1 MPRPYHFRSTRSRA
15 FVLSVSARLS
25 AIALVS
31 ALAGCGSGG
40 SGAGGGSASSGATAT
55 GGTAL
60 ASSRLDRD
68 GFSRLGYRLV
78 WSGYASMSPGDTVA
92 QASLAGDLLLIQ
104 DSSSTI
110 TALAVS
116 SGEIRWAAPLTSST
130 TRFTGLV
137 REGKH
142 VLACSESEIF
152 VVDAEAGT
160 LLNKQ
165 RLARVVNTAPA
176 RIGGS
181 LVFGTTVGE
190 VLCHLDSGFKAWSYA
205 IGGAIEA
212 DPIIVGDGVALASQ
226 AGQVIVL
233 TPSGSASARYTIFG
247 GLACNM
253 AASDSVLYVASL
265 DQSIYAFDAY
275 GNRPLW
281 RKRTDSQ
288 LRSTPTYHLGRL
300 YVEVPSAGLLCLD
313 AGTGKDIWTAKDV
326 RGTVIAA
333 QSGSLIVWD
342 GKESVRLDGATGDV
356 LERATLTGF
365 KALVPDRFE
374 NGHLYAVTVDGAIHK
389 FEPR

>member
-1 MPRPYHFRSTRSRA
+1 MPRPLHFRSTRSRA
-15 FVLSVSARLS
+15 LVLSVSARLS

-31 ALAGCGSGG
+31 ALAGC
-40 SGAGGGSASSGATAT
+40 AGGGSAASGTGGPSAT

-92 QASLAGDLLLIQ
+92 QTALAGDLLLLQ

-110 TALAVS
+110 TALATS
-116 SGEIRWAAPLTSST
+116 SGEIRWAAPLTSPT

-176 RIGGS
+176 RVGGS

-288 LRSTPTYHLGRL
+288 LRTTPTFHRGRL

-313 AGTGKDIWTAKDV
+313 AGTGKDIWAAKGV

-333 QSGSLIVWD
+333 QNGSLIVWD

-356 LERATLTGF
+356 LERATLPGF